1 MKCLLSAFTYSSTG
15 FYFSHQG
22 TWPSLPSMIYIFS
35 SFRCCIRWPKH
46 SFLFSWRQLIHNLRE
61 NMGFLFI
68 LFGVLFFNPLKY
80 LSKASRA
87 LKCIISAVALFPVIF
102 FSLFLQLVLFS
113 LVILLLLAYIYTFQ
127 TWLLFPPFSMPLL
140 VFHRVISFVVET
152 FSFFQNQKSWLK
164 TVLTKPT

>member
-15 FYFSHQG
+15 FYFSHRHL
-22 TWPSLPSMIYIFS
+22 TFS
-35 SFRCCIRWPKH
+35 SFHDLHFFFFSLLHQMTQAQLFVFLETVNTQLERKH
-46 SFLFSWRQLIHNLRE
+46 GFSFHLVW
-61 NMGFLFI
+61 GA
-68 LFGVLFFNPLKY
+68 FFNPLKY

-140 VFHRVISFVVET
+140 VFHRVISFVV
-152 FSFFQNQKSWLK
+152 
-164 TVLTKPT
+164 